1 MIYQYKYS
9 NCIEQNELLNLK
21 ILELMIEKDLKPLI
35 IFFGSK
41 SRWLKRNES
50 NYNQDD
56 QKEEDKGK
64 GKAEVNNEN
73 MISKEMINE
82 LKDQLEKK
90 INSLIDKKLAENY
103 FKFNKKIG
111 NTYFIEYALS
121 YFPYPYVIHQLM
133 EHYIS
138 IIPKKP
144 DSKRS
149 RKSNV
154 FKEKVLS
161 NFIKSSSNL
170 YSKDDNDF
178 EQWKNSSPS
187 VSLSPI
193 ENQRENVKKKDGLY
207 RGRSMINPS
216 TQLITE
222 EEENFEMDEVDEN
235 KELIHSYQLF
245 ENDDGFINPLDKYSF
260 LETKPWQSDMEMY
273 DDNKN
278 TIPNIDIEFKHSH
291 SLENVR
297 SMKNNKNDSLLSL
310 AIRNRLSNSVIEIL
324 LKFSVSTAVP
334 PKNIGI
340 TKGINNAFA
349 SDENI
354 NFNLMKKTRYHFNA
368 NYLIYACKNDTHG
381 NKNDLVK
388 LLLKYNINPNSQD
401 ELGKTALM
409 YCIENSDIAKIKML
423 LNYIHITTDLILGLI
438 FFGRSRARIKNKDLV
453 RYIEICGGKVDLNLR
468 DNAKKNAFDYVCI
481 YKNEAIIKLLLTYI
495 INRNKL
501 RKKYNNYNYSNINI
515 RNSVFLRGG
524 SNFNLKSSSYFKN
537 GSSINFS
544 KGGYHNYGNHSSNK
558 NLNGSNSDVYSS
570 NIKDLRRY
578 NSNSNNNK
586 SIYELNK
593 SNLHCSTNTFSEK
606 IKFSENDKIIN
617 HSSTSLLYKSN
628 TNVIENDDNY
638 MFYPISMESIRNL
651 IMISINRNY
660 TEIIKILLKNGL
672 NPDITDEDGNNLL
685 LILANK
691 YIKDKNERYYNLM
704 KLLLQYHAKID
715 ITNNNNIS
723 VFKKSIYH
731 SKKLLNLLLGYNNIN
746 STTNTLKS
754 KSPNSVEMIY
764 NDDSSSNFS
773 GSEMDETYL
782 VEKFNFYDTNIDS
795 IVEQNDSESEN
806 GTEDSENILKEKSP
820 EVINNEKSKNNSV
833 TIPKV
838 VIHRIAT
845 LLRDKCN
852 KEMILYLAIWYES
865 MTIINSRIDEW
876 KRQLL
881 SFDLDIAL
889 ILALM
894 KENDT
899 IIALLLSIACPEL
912 IEPKQGKWKLLH
924 YLCETSH
931 YNGKLINFL
940 LENKADLNYKNTDN
954 QSPLQLAIHSKNFL
968 MMKLLLERQVE
979 LPNSTETGE
988 PFFISIVKSNDLD
1001 MVKYVLDHVPAL
1013 DIHELDEYDNN
1024 ALMVSCKYGNAD
1036 IAKILLPFHYNI
1048 NDEDIYGNTAL
1059 ILACQN
1065 GHLDIV
1071 KLLINQ
1077 DTLIDKTLD
1086 KSLSSLNFNSFDYA
1100 HLNTNTNDQ
1109 ESVLVAEPS
1118 SSESSTESLRD
1129 DAKDSGGSG
1138 GSGGSSDGGIKINKK
1153 NNRGMTA
1160 FVMSCQHGNLQIIQY
1175 LLEYIDNINEKCHD
1189 GSTGLMVA
1197 CYNNQENI
1205 IQYLLDH
1212 GADANEQDST
1222 GNNSLIYACQ
1232 MGNSNVVN
1240 LLLEHSTDIDI
1251 NMTNRNSN
1259 TALMY
1264 ACQHG
1269 YEDIVKKLLQHHA
1282 DINIKDCN
1290 ENTALLYSIR
1300 NEFQN
1305 ISVLLIEHGADV
1317 NCMESENKSTA
1328 LMIACQTKQHEV
1340 INTLLE
1346 KNAELNIQNKYG
1358 YCPLLIAIENNDEE
1372 LVDMLLQY
1380 NANVNVYDTYGNNTL
1395 MLACSIGNK
1404 KIVESL
1410 LHHQGSTIDINER
1423 NFNNN
1428 TAVHIACES
1437 GNYDIIE
1444 LLLNS
1449 GATLNNVN
1457 NNGQT
1462 ELAIAGQNN
1471 YIEVVKLLL
1480 EKQASL
1486 SIENFLK
1493 INQKGYYAIQKLI
1506 LDANALVITNTLSTY

>member
-1 MIYQYKYS
+1 MKYQYKYS

-50 NYNQDD
+50 YYNQDD
-56 QKEEDKGK
+56 QYKDKGK
-64 GKAEVNNEN
+64 GKAAEVDNEN
-73 MISKEMINE
+73 IISKQMIND

-103 FKFNKKIG
+103 FIFNKKIG

-144 DSKRS
+144 DSK
-149 RKSNV
+149 KTQKTNV
-154 FKEKVLS
+154 LKEKVLS

-170 YSKDDNDF
+170 YTKDDNGF
-178 EQWKNSSPS
+178 EQWKDSSIS
-187 VSLSPI
+187 MNLSPI
-193 ENQRENVKKKDGLY
+193 ENQRENAKKKHELY

-222 EEENFEMDEVDEN
+222 EKENFEMDDVEEN
-235 KELIHSYQLF
+235 KELINSYQLF
-245 ENDDGFINPLDKYSF
+245 ENDDDFIHPLDKYNF
-260 LETKPWQSDMEMY
+260 IETKPWQSDMEMY

-278 TIPNIDIEFKHSH
+278 SIPNIDFEFKHSH

-297 SMKNNKNDSLLSL
+297 GMKNNKNDSLLSL
-310 AIRNRLSNSVIEIL
+310 AIRNRLSNSIIEIL

-340 TKGINNAFA
+340 TKGLNNAFA

-354 NFNLMKKTRYHFNA
+354 SFNIIKKARYHFNA

-453 RYIEICGGKVDLNLR
+453 RYIEICGGKVDLNIR

-481 YKNEAIIKLLLTYI
+481 YKNEAIIKLVLTYI

-501 RKKYNNYNYSNINI
+501 RKKYNNYSYSNINI

-524 SNFNLKSSSYFKN
+524 SYSNFNLKNSSYFKN
-537 GSSINFS
+537 GNNNFN
-544 KGGYHNYGNHSSNK
+544 KGNYHNYSNYNSNK
-558 NLNGSNSDVYSS
+558 NLKEGMNVSGSNSDVYNS

-578 NSNSNNNK
+578 NSNSNNSK
-586 SIYELNK
+586 SVYELNK
-593 SNLHCSTNTFSEK
+593 SNIHCSTNNFSEK
-606 IKFSENDKIIN
+606 IKFSENDKTVN

-660 TEIIKILLKNGL
+660 TEIIKILLRNGL
-672 NPDITDEDGNNLL
+672 NPDIMDDEGNNLL

-731 SKKLLNLLLGYNNIN
+731 SKKILNLLLNYNN
-746 STTNTLKS
+746 TNNNNILKS
-754 KSPNSVEMIY
+754 KSPNNVEMIY
-764 NDDSSSNFS
+764 NDDDSNSNFS

-782 VEKFNFYDTNIDS
+782 NEKFNLYDTNIDR
-795 IVEQNDSESEN
+795 IVEQNDGESEN
-806 GTEDSENILKEKSP
+806 GTEDSENILKEKTN
-820 EVINNEKSKNNSV
+820 EVINVEKSNKNNN
-833 TIPKV
+833 TNIPNV

-845 LLRDKCN
+845 LIRDKGN

-894 KENDT
+894 KENDA
-899 IIALLLSIACPEL
+899 IITLLLSIACPEL

-924 YLCETSH
+924 YLCETPY
-931 YNGKLINFL
+931 YNEKLVNFL
-940 LENKADLNYKNTDN
+940 LGNHADLNYKNTEN
-954 QSPLQLAIHSKNFL
+954 QSPLQLAIRNKNFL
-968 MMKLLLERQVE
+968 MMKLLLEHQVK

-988 PFFISIVKSNDLD
+988 PFFISIVKSNNLD
-1001 MVKYVLDHVPAL
+1001 MVKYVLDHINSL

-1036 IAKILLPFHYNI
+1036 IAKIILPFNYNI

-1065 GHLDIV
+1065 GHLEIV

-1100 HLNTNTNDQ
+1100 HLNANNN
-1109 ESVLVAEPS
+1109 EEENVLVAEPS
-1118 SSESSTESLRD
+1118 SSENSNESLRD
-1129 DAKDSGGSG
+1129 DSK
-1138 GSGGSSDGGIKINKK
+1138 DGGIKINKK

-1212 GADANEQDST
+1212 GADPNEQDST

-1240 LLLEHSTDIDI
+1240 LLLDHPTNIDI

-1300 NEFQN
+1300 NEFHN
-1305 ISVLLIEHGADV
+1305 ISVLLIENGADV

-1340 INTLLE
+1340 INALLE

-1358 YCPLLIAIENNDEE
+1358 YCPLLIAIENNDEK
-1372 LVDMLLQY
+1372 LVDILLKY

-1410 LHHQGSTIDINER
+1410 LNHQGSTLDINER

-1428 TAVHIACES
+1428 TAVHNACEC
-1437 GNYDIIE
+1437 GNYDIVN

-1449 GATLNNVN
+1449 GATINNVN
-1457 NNGQT
+1457 DNGQT

-1471 YIEVVKLLL
+1471 YIGVVKLLL

-1506 LDANALVITNTLSTY
+1506 LDANALLITNTTSTY